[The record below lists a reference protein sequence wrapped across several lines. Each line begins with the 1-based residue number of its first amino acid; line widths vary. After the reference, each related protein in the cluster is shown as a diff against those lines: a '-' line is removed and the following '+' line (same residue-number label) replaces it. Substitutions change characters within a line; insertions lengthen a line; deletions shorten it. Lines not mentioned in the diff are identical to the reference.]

1 MLSEITRSVSMADRE
16 KLLELLDNFKDSIV
30 KLMEERDTL
39 QSDSEELRVGKREA
53 EEKAW
58 AADEKL
64 KTLATDLET
73 AQKAQASAEDEM
85 NRLKEEVTNLRT
97 QLDEIDASKSTE
109 IDTIRKER
117 DAFKKELDEI
127 SEQLN
132 RVSELYREA
141 SAEKEALQ
149 EKVDLSDL
157 LAIYITLIE
166 TVFYGKPHARIL
178 YTLHD
183 VKTAITRKNIA
194 SGSGIMPAVVRKA
207 VYDLANA
214 DLVKVNEESDEVT
227 LTKDIL
233 RRG

>member
-1 MLSEITRSVSMADRE
+1 MTDRE
-16 KLLELLDNFKDSIV
+16 RMLQLLDEFQKTIV
-30 KLMEERDTL
+30 KLMDERDTL
-39 QSDSEELRVGKREA
+39 QSESEEIRAARREA

-58 AADEKL
+58 AAESKLDQLNEEVSGL
-64 KTLATDLET
+64 KTQVKE
-73 AQKAQASAEDEM
+73 AE
-85 NRLKEEVTNLRT
+85 
-97 QLDEIDASKSTE
+97 ASKTGE
-109 IDTIRKER
+109 VEKIRQER
-117 DAFKKELDEI
+117 DEFKKELDEI
-127 SEQLN
+127 SQQLT

-141 SAEKEALQ
+141 SAEKEALA
-149 EKVDLSDL
+149 EKVDVSDL

-194 SGSGIMPAVVRKA
+194 SSSGIMPAVVRKA
-207 VYDLANA
+207 VYDLASAN
-214 DLVKVNEESDEVT
+214 LVKVDEESDEVT

>member
-1 MLSEITRSVSMADRE
+1 MSDRE
-16 KLLELLDNFKDSIV
+16 KLFESIDELKNTVINLMDEKDKLE
-30 KLMEERDTL
+30 
-39 QSDSEELRVGKREA
+39 SESEDLRSGKREA

-58 AADEKL
+58 AAEEKL
-64 KTLATDLET
+64 T
-73 AQKAQASAEDEM
+73 AQNNE
-85 NRLKEEVTNLRT
+85 LEELRK
-97 QLDEIDASKSTE
+97 QVQDVESSKSGEIDE
-109 IDTIRKER
+109 LRKER
-117 DAFKKELDEI
+117 DDLKREMDEI
-127 SEQLN
+127 NEQLS

-141 SAEKEALQ
+141 SAEKDALQ

-194 SGSGIMPAVVRKA
+194 ASSGIQPAVVRKA

-214 DLVKVNEESDEVT
+214 NLVKIDEDNDEVT
-227 LTKDIL
+227 LTKDIF
-233 RRG
+233 RKT

>member
-1 MLSEITRSVSMADRE
+1 MTDRE
-16 KLLELLDNFKDSIV
+16 KLLELLDEFKNTIV
-30 KLMEERDTL
+30 KMMDERDTL
-39 QSDSEELRVGKREA
+39 ASESEDLRAEKRESEEKSWA
-53 EEKAW
+53 SEEKV
-58 AADEKL
+58 
-64 KTLATDLET
+64 KTLTNELEKAKESQTTAENKIDQLHEELATL
-73 AQKAQASAEDEM
+73 KAQ
-85 NRLKEEVTNLRT
+85 LKETES
-97 QLDEIDASKSTE
+97 SKTGE
-109 IDTIRKER
+109 LENIRKER

-127 SEQLN
+127 SEQLT

-141 SAEKEALQ
+141 STEKEALA

-214 DLVKVNEESDEVT
+214 DLVKVNEENDEVT

-233 RRG
+233 RRA

>member
-1 MLSEITRSVSMADRE
+1 MTDRE
-16 KLLELLDNFKDSIV
+16 KLLELLDEFKSTIV
-30 KLMEERDTL
+30 TL
-39 QSDSEELRVGKREA
+39 LDESDKFQSEGEELRAGKRES

-58 AADEKL
+58 AAEEKL
-64 KTLATDLET
+64 KRLESELEKVASDKEKAESKLDTLSNENKTLKKQLED
-73 AQKAQASAEDEM
+73 ASASKSE
-85 NRLKEEVTNLRT
+85 
-97 QLDEIDASKSTE
+97 EIDA
-109 IDTIRKER
+109 IRKER
-117 DAFKKELDEI
+117 DDFKRELDEI
-127 SEQLN
+127 NEQLQ

-214 DLVKVNEESDEVT
+214 ELVKVDEDSDEVT

>member
-1 MLSEITRSVSMADRE
+1 MTDRE
-16 KLLELLDNFKDSIV
+16 RLLELLDNFKDSIV
-30 KLMEERDTL
+30 KLMDERDTL
-39 QSDSEELRVGKREA
+39 QSDVEELRAGKREA

-58 AADEKL
+58 AADEKI
-64 KTLATDLET
+64 KAHTGDLEKAT
-73 AQKAQASAEDEM
+73 KAQASAESAVTK
-85 NRLKEEVTNLRT
+85 LKEENASLKT
-97 QLDEIDASKSTE
+97 QLDEVDASKSGE
-109 IDTIRKER
+109 IETIRKER
-117 DAFKKELDEI
+117 DEFKKELDEI
-127 SEQLN
+127 SEQLT

-141 SAEKEALQ
+141 SAEKEALE

-214 DLVKVNEESDEVT
+214 ELVKVNEESDEVT

>member
-1 MLSEITRSVSMADRE
+1 MTDRE
-16 KLLELLDNFKDSIV
+16 KMLELLDEFKNSIV
-30 KLMEERDTL
+30 KMMDERDTL
-39 QSDSEELRVGKREA
+39 AGESEELRAGRREA
-53 EEKAW
+53 EEKSWVAE
-58 AADEKL
+58 EKVKALTSDLEKAKKGQSTAESKLDQIQEELTSL
-64 KTLATDLET
+64 KTQLQE
-73 AQKAQASAEDEM
+73 AE
-85 NRLKEEVTNLRT
+85 
-97 QLDEIDASKSTE
+97 ASKTGE
-109 IDTIRKER
+109 IENIRKER
-117 DAFKKELDEI
+117 DTFKKELDEI

-141 SAEKEALQ
+141 SAEKEALA
-149 EKVDLSDL
+149 EKVDVSDL

-214 DLVKVNEESDEVT
+214 DLVKVNEENDEVT
-227 LTKDIL
+227 LTKNIL

>member
-1 MLSEITRSVSMADRE
+1 MSSGITRSVSMSDRE

-30 KLMEERDTL
+30 KLMDERDTL
-39 QSDSEELRVGKREA
+39 QSDSEEFRAEKREA

-64 KTLATDLET
+64 KTLTTDLEK
-73 AQKAQASAEDEM
+73 AQKARDSAKDEM
-85 NRLKEEVTNLRT
+85 NKLKEEVAGLKT
-97 QLDEIDASKSTE
+97 QLDEADASKSSE

>member
-1 MLSEITRSVSMADRE
+1 MTDRE
-16 KLLELLDNFKDSIV
+16 RMLQLLDEFQNTIV
-30 KLMEERDTL
+30 KIMDERDTL
-39 QSDSEELRVGKREA
+39 QNESEEVRAGRREA

-58 AADEKL
+58 AAESKLDQLNEEVSSL
-64 KTLATDLET
+64 KTQVKE
-73 AQKAQASAEDEM
+73 AE
-85 NRLKEEVTNLRT
+85 
-97 QLDEIDASKSTE
+97 ASKTGE
-109 IDTIRKER
+109 VDKIRQER
-117 DAFKKELDEI
+117 DEFKKELDEI
-127 SEQLN
+127 SQQLT

-141 SAEKEALQ
+141 SAEKKALA
-149 EKVDLSDL
+149 EKVDVSDL

-207 VYDLANA
+207 VYDLASAN
-214 DLVKVNEESDEVT
+214 LVKVDEESDEVT

>member
-1 MLSEITRSVSMADRE
+1 MTDRE
-16 KLLELLDNFKDSIV
+16 KLLELLDEFKNTIV
-30 KLMEERDTL
+30 KMMDERDTL
-39 QSDSEELRVGKREA
+39 ASESEDLRAEKRESEEKSWA
-53 EEKAW
+53 SEEKV
-58 AADEKL
+58 
-64 KTLATDLET
+64 KTLTNELEKAKESQTTAENKIDQLQEELATL
-73 AQKAQASAEDEM
+73 KAQ
-85 NRLKEEVTNLRT
+85 LKETES
-97 QLDEIDASKSTE
+97 SKTGE
-109 IDTIRKER
+109 LENIRQER

-127 SEQLN
+127 SEQLT

-141 SAEKEALQ
+141 STEKEALA

-214 DLVKVNEESDEVT
+214 DLVKVNEENDEVT

-233 RRG
+233 RRA

>member
-1 MLSEITRSVSMADRE
+1 MTDRE
-16 KLLELLDNFKDSIV
+16 KLLELLDEFKNTIV
-30 KLMEERDTL
+30 KMMDERDTL
-39 QSDSEELRVGKREA
+39 AGESDDLRAGRREA

-58 AADEKL
+58 ALEEKVKSLTSDLERSKKDQTAAESKSDQLQEELASL
-64 KTLATDLET
+64 KTQLEE
-73 AQKAQASAEDEM
+73 AESS
-85 NRLKEEVTNLRT
+85 KTG
-97 QLDEIDASKSTE
+97 EIE
-109 IDTIRKER
+109 NIRRER
-117 DAFKKELDEI
+117 DEFKKELDEI
-127 SEQLN
+127 SDQLN

-141 SAEKEALQ
+141 STEKEALAQ
-149 EKVDLSDL
+149 KVDLSDL

-166 TVFYGKPHARIL
+166 TVFFGKPHARIL

-214 DLVKVNEESDEVT
+214 DLVKVNEDNDEVT

>member
-1 MLSEITRSVSMADRE
+1 MSPREARSASMTDRE
-16 KLLELLDNFKDSIV
+16 KLLQLLDNFKDSIT
-30 KLMEERDTL
+30 KLIDENDTL
-39 QSDSEELRVGKREA
+39 QSDSEELRAGKREA

-58 AADEKL
+58 ASEEKL
-64 KTLATDLET
+64 KALTSDLEQAQNAQST
-73 AQKAQASAEDEM
+73 AESEVSNLKKEIADLKA
-85 NRLKEEVTNLRT
+85 
-97 QLDEIDASKSTE
+97 QLDEIDASKSGE
-109 IDTIRKER
+109 IENIRKER

-127 SEQLN
+127 SEQLT

-141 SAEKEALQ
+141 SAEKEALA

-166 TVFYGKPHARIL
+166 TVFYGKPHAKIL